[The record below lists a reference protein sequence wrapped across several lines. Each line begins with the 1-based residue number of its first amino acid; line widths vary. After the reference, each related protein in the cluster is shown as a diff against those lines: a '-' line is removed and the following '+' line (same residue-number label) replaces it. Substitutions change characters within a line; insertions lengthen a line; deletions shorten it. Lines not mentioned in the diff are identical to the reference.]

1 MKKIYLLACSI
12 IAVASASAQ
21 YKQNPASSGR
31 QSGRGE
37 SANTTQQY
45 ELPADRVTIY
55 SNDFSNCSDWELY
68 NAFDEGYTDFITGI
82 NFECTTTGPTGPAAI
97 DPIASPSAANGFM
110 MVDSDVFGGDVGGTW
125 VENCWFQNAQPIDLS
140 AYANVS
146 LKFQTFYRMWDNGSS
161 DGSEYCLV
169 EVSTDGITWPDPNT
183 YEVSEAPAGTR
194 FECWP
199 TMETQDPV
207 NNPTT
212 IVFNI
217 TEAAALQDS
226 VYLRFRWKG
235 TWGYAWMVD
244 DVEIFET
251 FANDLN
257 VMKVYNGDIL
267 GDFEYTAIPT
277 SQVTDLVIG
286 GVVANYGFNDQVNA
300 PIEMSINGNLVT
312 IDSTITAGAVDTV
325 WSTPINFGTAVGT
338 YTATVTVPNDDEAT
352 FNTMSKDFEVTDAV
366 YAHNTDEAPV
376 QRGWDIDDEVAVG
389 AIYGINADAQA
400 GGIQVWFGP
409 NTTAGTICQAILYLV
424 GTDIQDLEAI
434 AFSPEFTVTAAM
446 IDAGY
451 MTIGFTESGAVD
463 VATGA
468 LYVAEIRKF
477 ESSDRMYI
485 RADVLDED
493 LGTVNYGPFG
503 SGDAVNWF
511 NGWSWTPAVRLVLD
525 PNIAVSEVSANT
537 SAIRTNVYPNPTNGL
552 TTVAYNMSTNAIAQ
566 LIVRDI
572 TGRIVATQQSN
583 SNVAQGK
590 FSIDAATMAP
600 GAYTYTVVAGAE
612 SVTGELI
619 VR

>member
-12 IAVASASAQ
+12 LAVATVSAQ
-21 YKQNPASSGR
+21 YKQNPAASGR
-31 QSGRGE
+31 QSLRGE

-45 ELPADRVTIY
+45 ELPADRDVIY
-55 SNDFSNCSDWELY
+55 SNDCSVCADWAFY
-68 NAFDEGYTDFITGI
+68 NAFDEGFTDFITGI
-82 NFECTTTGPTGPAAI
+82 NFECSTDGPTGPAAI
-97 DPIASPSAANGFM
+97 DPIASTTGANGFI
-110 MVDSDVFGGDVGGTW
+110 MVDSDVFGGSTGGTW
-125 VENCWFQNAQPIDLS
+125 VENCWFQNVAPINLS
-140 AYANVS
+140 GYDNVS

-169 EVSTDGITWPDPNT
+169 EISTDGVTWPDVTT

-194 FECWP
+194 FELWP

-212 IVFNI
+212 MVFNI
-217 TEAAALQDS
+217 SEVAAGAET

-244 DVEIFET
+244 DIEIFET

-257 VMKVYNGDIL
+257 VVKVYNGDIIN
-267 GDFEYTAIPT
+267 DFEYTAIPT

-286 GVVANYGFNDQVNA
+286 GVVANYGFNDQVDA
-300 PIEMSINGNLVT
+300 PTEMSINGNLVT
-312 IDSTITAGAVDTV
+312 IDSTYTAGAVDTV
-325 WSTPINFGTAVGT
+325 WSTPISFGNAVGT
-338 YTATVTVPNDDEAT
+338 YTATVTVPDDDEDT
-352 FNTMSKDFEVTDAV
+352 FNTLSKTFEVTEFV
-366 YAHNTDEAPV
+366 YGHNSPEAPV
-376 QRGWDIDDEVAVG
+376 QRGWDIDDEVAIG

-400 GGIQVWFGP
+400 GGIEVWFGP
-409 NTTAGTICQAILYLV
+409 NTTAGATCQAILYLV
-424 GTDIQDLEAI
+424 GDNIQDMEAI
-434 AFSPEFTVTAAM
+434 AFSSEFTVTAAM

-503 SGDAVNWF
+503 SGDAVNWY
-511 NGWSWTPAVRLVLD
+511 NGWSWSPAVRLVLD
-525 PNIAVSEVSANT
+525 PNVAVSEATAANGVR
-537 SAIRTNVYPNPTNGL
+537 ANVYPNPTNGL
-552 TTVAYNMSTNAIAQ
+552 TTINYSLTTNAIAQ
-566 LIVRDI
+566 LTLRDI
-572 TGRIVATQQSN
+572 TGRVVATQQSN
-583 SNVAQGK
+583 GNLAEGK
-590 FSIDAATMAP
+590 FMVDAAAIAP
-600 GAYTYTVVAGAE
+600 GVYTYSIQAGEAIL
-612 SVTGELI
+612 TGELV

>member
-1 MKKIYLLACSI
+1 MKKIYLLACSV

-21 YKQNPASSGR
+21 YKQNPAAFGR
-31 QSGRGE
+31 QSSRGE
-37 SANTTQQY
+37 SANTQQQY

-55 SNDFSNCSDWELY
+55 SNDFSDCSDWEMY

-82 NFECTTTGPTGPAAI
+82 NFECSTVGPEGPAAI

-110 MVDSDVFGGDVGGTW
+110 MVDSDEFGGDVGGTW
-125 VENCWFQNAQPIDLS
+125 VENCWFQNAEPIDLS

-169 EVSTDGITWPDPNT
+169 EISTDGVTWPDPTT
-183 YEVSEAPAGTR
+183 YEVADAPAGTR

-212 IVFNI
+212 MVFNI
-217 TEAAALQDS
+217 TAAAASQDS

-235 TWGYAWMVD
+235 TWGYAWMID

-257 VMKVYNGDIL
+257 VVKVYNGDIIN
-267 GDFEYTAIPT
+267 DFEYTAIPS

-286 GVVANYGFNDQVNA
+286 GVVANYGYNDVIA
-300 PIEMSINGNLVT
+300 GTEMSINGNLVT
-312 IDSTITAGAVDTV
+312 IDSTFTAGAVDTV
-325 WSTPINFGTAVGT
+325 WSTPINFGNTVGT
-338 YTATVTVPNDDEAT
+338 YTATVTVPDDDEPT
-352 FNTMSKDFEVTDAV
+352 FNTLSKTFEVTTNV
-366 YAHNTDEAPV
+366 YGHNTDAAPV
-376 QRGWDIDDEVAVG
+376 QRGWDLDDELAIG

-409 NTTAGTICQAILYLV
+409 NTTAGAECQAILYLV
-424 GTDIQDLEAI
+424 GDNIQDMEAI
-434 AFSPEFTVTAAM
+434 AFSSEFTVTADM

-451 MTIGFTESGAVD
+451 VTIGFDESGAVD
-463 VATGA
+463 LATGA

-477 ESSDRMYI
+477 ESSDRMYV

-525 PNIAVSEVSANT
+525 PNIATNEVASSST
-537 SAIRTNVYPNPTNGL
+537 IRTNVYPNPTQGL
-552 TTVAYNMSTNAIAQ
+552 TTIAYSLNTSAKAQ
-566 LIVRDI
+566 LSIHDI
-572 TGRIVATQQSN
+572 TGRVVAAQSN
-583 SNVAQGK
+583 NANLDGK
-590 FSIDAATMAP
+590 FTVDAASMAP
-600 GAYTYTVVAGAE
+600 GVYTYVITAGTDM
-612 SVTGELI
+612 VTGELI